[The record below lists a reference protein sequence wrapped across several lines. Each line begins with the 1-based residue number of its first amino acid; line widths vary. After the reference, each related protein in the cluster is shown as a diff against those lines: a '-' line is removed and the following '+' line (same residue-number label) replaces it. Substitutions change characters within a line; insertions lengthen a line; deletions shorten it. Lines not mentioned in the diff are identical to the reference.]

1 MLKVTVFIVSIIL
14 FIGCNSQHNTT
25 PKNEKPKWLF
35 DPYIDGDNV
44 AAVGCSQI
52 HFKGIEA
59 QKNLAISRAIDRI
72 ATQNSVIVEN
82 ITMRQRVTTNNNQ
95 RGNSSSTSSS
105 LHTVNKVKIS
115 TIIKDIYT
123 KENGEICIWVVQR

>member
-1 MLKVTVFIVSIIL
+1 MLKVTVFIISIIL
-14 FIGCNSQHNTT
+14 FVGCNSQYNATI
-25 PKNEKPKWLF
+25 KNEKPKWLF
-35 DPYIDGDNV
+35 DPYIDEDNI

-82 ITMRQRVTTNNNQ
+82 VTMRQSITQNNQ
-95 RGNSSSTSSS
+95 KGNSSSTSSS
-105 LHTVNKVKIS
+105 LHTVNNVKIS
-115 TIIKDIYT
+115 TKIKDIYT
-123 KENGEICIWVVQR
+123 KENGEICVWVVQR